1 MEYLFLLAGIV
12 LLLLGGDFLVRAA
25 VELSLRLK
33 ISILV
38 VGMTVVSFATSAPE
52 LLVSLKAAYL
62 GFSDIAFGNVIGSN
76 IANISLILGLTAMIF
91 PIMVKPTTYKVDW
104 WIMMGATALLFAFIG
119 FDNKLGTL
127 EALVL
132 VAALVWYNVFQI
144 RSSRKQTRQ
153 QKEAP
158 PELETPAKRLSL
170 PLAFFFLIGGVAAL
184 KFGSDFLVD
193 GAVVIARQWN
203 ISERVIGLTIVSVG
217 TSLPE
222 LAASL
227 VASFKGEQELSL
239 GNLIGSN
246 IFNILAVLGLTGL
259 IVEIPVESQALLTFD
274 FPVLIGISL
283 LLYPFMV
290 WVTRG
295 SIARWE
301 GAALLVCYALYVFF
315 IFQ

>member
-62 GFSDIAFGNVIGSN
+62 GFSDIAIGNVIGSN
-76 IANISLILGLTAMIF
+76 IANISLILGLTAIVF
-91 PIMVKPTTYKVDW
+91 PIAVKPTTYKIDW
-104 WIMMGATALLFAFIG
+104 WIMMGAILLLFGFVAFDRLLSG
-119 FDNKLGTL
+119 V
-127 EALVL
+127 EAIVL
-132 VAALVWYNVFQI
+132 VAALVWYNIFQI
-144 RSSRKQTRQ
+144 RSSRRHTKST
-153 QKEAP
+153 AP
-158 PELETPAKRLSL
+158 AEDELELPKKRLSL
-170 PLAFFFLIGGVAAL
+170 PLSIFFLMGGVASL
-184 KFGSDFLVD
+184 KFGSDFLID
-193 GAVVIARQWN
+193 GAVIIAQQWN
-203 ISERVIGLTIVSVG
+203 ISERVIGLTVVSVG

-259 IVEIPVESQALLTFD
+259 VVDIPLNSDALLTFD

-290 WVTRG
+290 WLTRG
-295 SIARWE
+295 SIARGE
-301 GAALLVCYALYVFF
+301 GVALLVCYSTYIFFVF
-315 IFQ
+315 Q